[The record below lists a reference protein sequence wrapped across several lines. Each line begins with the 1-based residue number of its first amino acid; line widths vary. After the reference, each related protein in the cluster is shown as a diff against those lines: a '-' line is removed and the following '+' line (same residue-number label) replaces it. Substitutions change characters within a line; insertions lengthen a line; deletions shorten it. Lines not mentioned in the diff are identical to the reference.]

1 MESFLCGVGFSS
13 EPQHGSFRLCITKVI
28 IFIQVLDDVYDI
40 YGSLDELEQF
50 TNAVDRSVLIN
61 HLQKI
66 HEFQERRLKL
76 NCSKFLL
83 SLNFR
88 WDSKEIQQLP
98 ESMKLCFQVLQDTTN
113 AVANEIQKEKGWDNV
128 LPMLQ
133 QAVLYL
139 LF

>member
-66 HEFQERRLKL
+66 HEFQERRL
-76 NCSKFLL
+76 
-83 SLNFR
+83 
-88 WDSKEIQQLP
+88 
-98 ESMKLCFQVLQDTTN
+98 
-113 AVANEIQKEKGWDNV
+113 
-128 LPMLQ
+128 
-133 QAVLYL
+133 
-139 LF
+139 